1 MSIKDKAKSKVK
13 NKMKKVA
20 FKVIKP
26 FIPFIIVIVGIIF
39 AVCTVVDAVFTTEDD
54 MQMAEKLSS
63 EDYETQYAE
72 WLQEKEDSPTT
83 IINGKG
89 LIPTR
94 YVHLAYTCLYEYNFS
109 FWYENSSNNAVLINY
124 ILGTDV
130 RSTYSVQILWLWQM
144 EQL

>member
-1 MSIKDKAKSKVK
+1 MNLKDKAKSKVK
-13 NKMKKVA
+13 NKMKKVT

-94 YVHLAYTCLYEYNFS
+94 YVHLAYTWLYKYNLS

-130 RSTYSVQILWLWQM
+130 RSTYSVQIL
-144 EQL
+144 